1 MKNYKIALKIVW
13 IIAFF
18 AVITAYL
25 IYPNYFKVDYITN
38 KLNENHNLITFVY
51 VLFTIFRSLFFIPA
65 TFALILGL
73 ALFPD
78 ELTFLFII
86 NMFGI
91 IAGASLLYLGGK
103 FFTPE
108 HFFSE
113 KKMKSLPK
121 IKSKIN
127 EYGFG
132 IVLIWS
138 FFPFVPTDLICY
150 VAGATRMQFIK
161 FITAVFLGEIILVSI
176 YLYTGES
183 IMNLLF

>member
-1 MKNYKIALKIVW
+1 LKNYKIALKIVW

-113 KKMKSLPK
+113 KKMKS
-121 IKSKIN
+121 S
-127 EYGFG
+127 
-132 IVLIWS
+132 
-138 FFPFVPTDLICY
+138 
-150 VAGATRMQFIK
+150 A
-161 FITAVFLGEIILVSI
+161 
-176 YLYTGES
+176 
-183 IMNLLF
+183 